1 MADTVT
7 PPEAMIPELFRQA
20 AAGERELPAV
30 PPPSPL
36 PDEVTRRKQLENDAL
51 AQDIRL
57 KEQTLQ
63 RLFVFLT
70 IETVVIFAMAF
81 MQAIHWPFGFNLDDW
96 SFRLLLA
103 ATISQITFMLNIAVK
118 NLFPR
123 RAERKD

>member
-1 MADTVT
+1 MANRPQT
-7 PPEAMIPELFRQA
+7 PIDKLFRQA
-20 AAGERELPAV
+20 ADGQREPMSLPAV
-30 PPPSPL
+30 APL
-36 PDEVTRRKQLENDAL
+36 SDEITRRQQLKNDAL

-70 IETVVIFAMAF
+70 VETAVIFMMAF
-81 MQAIHWPFGFNLDDW
+81 MQAIRWPFGFNLDDW

-123 RAERKD
+123 RNERG